1 MRKSFN
7 SRPEKKKQGKEI
19 KVSELQTPSVTMMHC
34 ESAVTMMHGVAII
47 TIYDRDKVPDNLVH
61 DKHIT
66 QQQAPLRNEK
76 LHISCHFFQAITT

>member
-7 SRPEKKKQGKEI
+7 SRPEKKKKQGREI

-47 TIYDRDKVPDNLVH
+47 TIYDRDKVLH
-61 DKHIT
+61 D
-66 QQQAPLRNEK
+66 
-76 LHISCHFFQAITT
+76 S